1 LKNKIDFAFFFNN
14 ALKQINMPTT
24 DKELIEI
31 ANNLSNNDLCKLL
44 NLTSNRII
52 VSIGSYKKNW
62 ITINDIECNTNGT
75 LIQINPADTGIN
87 SFNLEKHINNIDK
100 SK

>member
-1 LKNKIDFAFFFNN
+1 
-14 ALKQINMPTT
+14 MPTS

-44 NLTSNRII
+44 NLTNNRIF
-52 VSIGSYKKNW
+52 VFIGSYKNHC
-62 ITINDIECNTNGT
+62 ITINDIECNTNGS
-75 LIQINPADTGIN
+75 LIQINPADKGRD
-87 SFNLEKHINNIDK
+87 SFDLEKHINDIDK

>member
-1 LKNKIDFAFFFNN
+1 
-14 ALKQINMPTT
+14 MPMT
-24 DKELIEI
+24 DKELIKV
-31 ANNLSNNDLCKLL
+31 ANDLSNNDLCKLL

-52 VSIGSYKKNW
+52 ISIGGYKNHW
-62 ITINDIECNTNGT
+62 ISINDIECNTNGT
-75 LIQINPADTGIN
+75 LIQINPADIGLN